1 MEKGEILAKY
11 RIFCGRVKNAITA
24 KGFVRIVCI
33 MSMNGITGVAGGRFD
48 DGVALLEEALLLGVL
63 HHAQP
68 DSVLDAPARVEKLAF
83 RHCRGR
89 RKELYIFEKR

>member
-1 MEKGEILAKY
+1 
-11 RIFCGRVKNAITA
+11 
-24 KGFVRIVCI
+24 

-68 DSVLDAPARVEKLAF
+68 DSVLDAPARVEKLALG
-83 RHCRGR
+83 HY
-89 RKELYIFEKR
+89 K